1 MDSRIKGS
9 IRFIFISWLISVLCY
24 LPFIANYITNSMD
37 GLWQE
42 TYHQAANWEI
52 STGRWAWPFLD
63 KARMGYSSEPF
74 NSFLALL
81 FIVIAAWLTIS
92 LFTEVTLKHY
102 MYVLIVS
109 ISTTVFCFLSYRFQS
124 PSFGAA
130 TLLPVVAA
138 WFFLKDIDDKK
149 KRLIADGIATFL
161 LIITLGLYQSN
172 FGIFFV
178 IILASFMRS
187 VLDAKEDKGFNI
199 ILRAIVSG
207 LVSCVVYKVIWEIA
221 LKLRGIEAADY
232 NGADASVLS
241 MIKNIPVGIAK
252 AYGGWNLRR
261 STFDSYYIFRPV
273 RLLIY
278 LFILGLLIHLGVTKL
293 KGRGKSKVLYFVALL
308 LMPLAENVCMLLAP
322 GAGGVAIQMTAPTVM
337 AGLVVLCLVDS
348 YEVRL
353 QKPIA
358 IAVALLLYG
367 NIYCVGTDLDAMVQ
381 GTKSMESVMDKVVTS
396 LINEGAFDTDK
407 QYVFVGNMSD
417 NPLFYKNEL
426 WDRASDYAKGGQFWT
441 AKECMAASYAGTLNR
456 IGIKLDIA
464 NLEAYEKYLNDKDVK
479 KMPCYPEEGSI
490 VVDGD
495 TVIVKMSNAYE
506 VD

>member
-1 MDSRIKGS
+1 
-9 IRFIFISWLISVLCY
+9 
-24 LPFIANYITNSMD
+24 
-37 GLWQE
+37 
-42 TYHQAANWEI
+42 
-52 STGRWAWPFLD
+52 
-63 KARMGYSSEPF
+63 
-74 NSFLALL
+74 
-81 FIVIAAWLTIS
+81 
-92 LFTEVTLKHY
+92 
-102 MYVLIVS
+102 
-109 ISTTVFCFLSYRFQS
+109 
-124 PSFGAA
+124 
-130 TLLPVVAA
+130 
-138 WFFLKDIDDKK
+138 
-149 KRLIADGIATFL
+149 
-161 LIITLGLYQSN
+161 
-172 FGIFFV
+172 
-178 IILASFMRS
+178 
-187 VLDAKEDKGFNI
+187 
-199 ILRAIVSG
+199 
-207 LVSCVVYKVIWEIA
+207 
-221 LKLRGIEAADY
+221 
-232 NGADASVLS
+232 
-241 MIKNIPVGIAK
+241 MIKNIPIGIAE
-252 AYGGWNLRR
+252 AYGGWTLRR

-278 LFILGLLIHLGVTKL
+278 LFIFGLLIHLGVTKL

-381 GTKSMESVMDKVVTS
+381 GTNSMESVMDKVVTS
-396 LINEGAFDTDK
+396 LINEGAFDTEK

-426 WDRASDYAKGGQFWT
+426 WDRASDYAKGGRFLPT
-441 AKECMAASYAGTLNR
+441 GYCLMVSYAGTLNR
-456 IGIKLDIA
+456 IGIKLDVA
-464 NLEAYEKYLNDKDVK
+464 NEETYEKYLKDKDVK

-495 TVIVKMSNAYE
+495 TVIVKMSNEYQ